1 MSYERTQKS
10 PLSDILLGI
19 AVAILGA
26 VMAYSPELVPML
38 IAAAVALSLAFAAL
52 CFGSLTVRDE
62 GEHLAA
68 RFGPLPVFWTR
79 VKYSDI
85 TSAEPDRSILIDGWG
100 MHYIPGRGRIYNVW
114 GFDCVKLQLG
124 KKVVRIG
131 TDDVTGLV
139 EFLRTKNQS
148 SEAGTES

>member
-1 MSYERTQKS
+1 MSYEHTQKS
-10 PLSDILLGI
+10 PLSYILLGI
-19 AVAILGA
+19 AVAALGVAMA
-26 VMAYSPELVPML
+26 VSEEPVQAI
-38 IAAAVALSLAFAAL
+38 IAAAVALSVGFAAL

-62 GEHLAA
+62 GEYLAA
-68 RFGPLPVFWTR
+68 RFGPLPLFRTR

-85 TSAEPDRSILIDGWG
+85 TSAEPDRSKLIDGWG

-131 TDDVTGLV
+131 TDDVAGLV
-139 EFLRTKNQS
+139 EFVKTKIQ
-148 SEAGTES
+148 EPKES